1 MSIEDQIR
9 YTQDIRRA
17 ALKQCKSVLQ
27 PLDKRGNINHAAEPL
42 IFNTREDA
50 LAHQRANRRTLYSLY
65 AGLLPTVTI

>member
-17 ALKQCKSVLQ
+17 ALKQGRSVLQ

-42 IFNTREDA
+42 IFNNRDDA
-50 LAHQRANRRTLYSLY
+50 LAHQRANRHTLYSLY
-65 AGLLPTVTI
+65 AGLQTVTK